1 MYGDVWVENA
11 IRAHIVITIGYVYTT
26 LRTVHVVRVVI
37 ENSGGGGWVYTWWP
51 VVVKLLEPK
60 LFLWSKAVFCTIPKG
75 L

>member
-1 MYGDVWVENA
+1 MGMCGWRMLSGHTLLLLLGMY
-11 IRAHIVITIGYVYTT
+11 IPHC
-26 LRTVHVVRVVI
+26 TVHVVRVVI